1 MSAQDGIAQ
10 WWSNLSPRA
19 RLLLAGSAVAETTL
33 KVAVLLDL
41 RRRPASQ
48 VRGPKWLWA
57 SSMIVNS
64 AGLIPIS
71 YFAFGRRSAAA
82 PEPRQPESAV

>member
-19 RLLLAGSAVAETTL
+19 RWLLAGSAAAETGL

-48 VRGPKWLWA
+48 IRGPKWLWA
-57 SSMIVNS
+57 GSMVVNS

-71 YFAFGRRSAAA
+71 YFVFGRRSAAEA
-82 PEPRQPESAV
+82 ATGEP

>member
-1 MSAQDGIAQ
+1 MSAQEGIAQ
-10 WWSNLSPRA
+10 WWGNLSPRT
-19 RLLLAGSAVAETTL
+19 RLLLAGSAAIETGL

-64 AGLIPIS
+64 AGLIPIT
-71 YFAFGRRSAAA
+71 YFVFGRRTAAA
-82 PEPRQPESAV
+82 ADAETEP

>member
-1 MSAQDGIAQ
+1 MSAQGGIAQ
-10 WWSNLSPRA
+10 WWGNLSPRA
-19 RLLLAGSAVAETTL
+19 RLLLAGSAAAETGL

-64 AGLIPIS
+64 AGLIPIC
-71 YFAFGRRSAAA
+71 YFVYGRRSNAEAATD
-82 PEPRQPESAV
+82 QP

>member
-1 MSAQDGIAQ
+1 MSAPDGIAQ
-10 WWSNLSPRA
+10 WWSKLSPRN
-19 RLLLAGSAVAETTL
+19 RVLLAASAAAETGL
-33 KVAVLLDL
+33 KAAVLLDL

-71 YFAFGRRSAAA
+71 YFVFGRRRA
-82 PEPRQPESAV
+82 

>member
-1 MSAQDGIAQ
+1 MSAHDGIAQ
-10 WWSNLSPRA
+10 WWGNLSPRS
-19 RLLLAGSAVAETTL
+19 RWLLAGSAAVETGL

-41 RRRPASQ
+41 RRRPASE
-48 VRGPKWLWA
+48 VRGPRWLWA

-71 YFAFGRRSAAA
+71 YFIFGRRSAAA
-82 PEPRQPESAV
+82 AEASQP

>member
-1 MSAQDGIAQ
+1 MSARDGVAR
-10 WWSNLSPRA
+10 WWSNLSPRT
-19 RLLLAGSAVAETTL
+19 RWLLAGSAAAETGL
-33 KVAVLLDL
+33 KVAVLVDL
-41 RRRPASQ
+41 RHRPASQ

-71 YFAFGRRSAAA
+71 YFVFGRRSVGAAEA
-82 PEPRQPESAV
+82 RQP

>member
-10 WWSNLSPRA
+10 WWGNLSPRA
-19 RLLLAGSAVAETTL
+19 RLLLAASAAAETGL

-71 YFAFGRRSAAA
+71 YFVYGRRSNAEAATD
-82 PEPRQPESAV
+82 QP

>member
-1 MSAQDGIAQ
+1 MSAQGGLAQ
-10 WWSNLSPRA
+10 WWSNLSPRT
-19 RLLLAGSAVAETTL
+19 RWLLAGSAAAETSL

-48 VRGPKWLWA
+48 VRGPTWLWA

-71 YFAFGRRSAAA
+71 YFVFGRRSAGAA
-82 PEPRQPESAV
+82 EARQP

>member
-1 MSAQDGIAQ
+1 MSQQDGVAS
-10 WWSNLSPRA
+10 WWSTRSPRTRWLIA
-19 RLLLAGSAVAETTL
+19 ASAAAETGL

-41 RRRPASQ
+41 KRRPASQ

-64 AGLIPIS
+64 AGLIPIC
-71 YFAFGRRSAAA
+71 YFLFGRRTAAA
-82 PEPRQPESAV
+82 AEADTD

>member
-1 MSAQDGIAQ
+1 MSAQGGIAQ
-10 WWSNLSPRA
+10 WWSKLSPRT
-19 RLLLAGSAVAETTL
+19 RVLIGISAAAETSL

-41 RRRPASQ
+41 KRRPASQ

-71 YFAFGRRSAAA
+71 YFVFGRRSAGAA
-82 PEPRQPESAV
+82 EARQP

>member
-10 WWSNLSPRA
+10 WWRNLSPRT
-19 RLLLAGSAVAETTL
+19 RWLLAGGAAAETTL
-33 KVAVLLDL
+33 KVAVLRDL

-71 YFAFGRRSAAA
+71 YFVCGRRSAAA
-82 PEPRQPESAV
+82 AEARQP

>member
-1 MSAQDGIAQ
+1 MPAQDAIAQ
-10 WWSNLSPRA
+10 WWSKLSPRT
-19 RLLLAGSAVAETTL
+19 RWLLAGSAAAETTL

-71 YFAFGRRSAAA
+71 YFAFGRRSAGAA
-82 PEPRQPESAV
+82 EARQP

>member
-1 MSAQDGIAQ
+1 MSAHEGIAQ
-10 WWSNLSPRA
+10 RWGKLSPRT
-19 RLLLAGSAVAETTL
+19 RWLLASSAAAETGL

-48 VRGPKWLWA
+48 IRGPKWLWA
-57 SSMIVNS
+57 GSMIVNS

-71 YFAFGRRSAAA
+71 YFVFGRRSAAEA
-82 PEPRQPESAV
+82 AASQP